1 MIFIFVMSS
10 FDATS
15 SSNQSNFIV
24 DIITSIINIKDIGL
38 LSLIIRKLAHFI
50 EYFILGILVINFIT
64 RYDKKIIIA
73 ILLCIIYATSDEI
86 HQIFVPGRSCQ
97 IIDIMIDSLG
107 SIMGIYL
114 YCSWIFFECSVY
126 RVDFLFTIC
135 GENDYKSTGTSGRA
149 GKRFCK
155 ERPSERWN

>member
-1 MIFIFVMSS
+1 MSKNKISLLLVILWMIFIFVMSS

-38 LSLIIRKLAHFI
+38 LSLIIRKLAHFT

-86 HQIFVPGRSCQ
+86 HQIFVTGRSCQ
-97 IIDIMIDSLG
+97 VTDVIIDSMG
-107 SIMGIYL
+107 SIMGVYL
-114 YCSWIFFECSVY
+114 YKLINK
-126 RVDFLFTIC
+126 
-135 GENDYKSTGTSGRA
+135 GYK
-149 GKRFCK
+149 K
-155 ERPSERWN
+155 